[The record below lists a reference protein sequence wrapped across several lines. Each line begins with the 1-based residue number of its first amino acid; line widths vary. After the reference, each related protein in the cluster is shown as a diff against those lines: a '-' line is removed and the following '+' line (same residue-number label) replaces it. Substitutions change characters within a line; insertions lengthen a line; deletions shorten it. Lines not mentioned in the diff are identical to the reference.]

1 MPRAFFLIVAL
12 IFLLLLRTLRVV
24 QSQKP
29 AIISNKRKDHDRRMP
44 ITLVHIL
51 EGVSDANNPSS
62 DTRCRFGVLAIGLYY
77 YEAIYTRFNRKR
89 GEQSESD
96 AGTANVICRP
106 RRSRRSCRRDRSL
119 RTTCSCS

>member
-1 MPRAFFLIVAL
+1 M
-12 IFLLLLRTLRVV
+12 LRLA

-29 AIISNKRKDHDRRMP
+29 ATISNKRKDHDRPTP

-51 EGVSDANNPSS
+51 EGVSDASANNPLS
-62 DTRCRFGVLAIGLYY
+62 DTRCRFRVFAIGLYY
-77 YEAIYTRFNRKR
+77 YEAIYTCFNRTLVSKR
-89 GEQSESD
+89 GEQFESD